1 MMQSKECKQE
11 EIEKLK
17 EFIQEDTGFNLD
29 NYKDEFVK
37 RRFLPRAISLG
48 FKNLA
53 EYLIFLQKNDKEREI
68 ARKKIFVPTTEFYR
82 NREVFE
88 ALKKILASEY
98 RNVNYL
104 NVVSAPCSTGEEAFT
119 IAMVLDEI
127 QKECSVLAVD
137 GNYAVLKHLKERKF
151 TPKNLAPLYK
161 NEIKRYFNDEGNLFS
176 LKEEILSRV
185 FPVQADLTKNFPFR
199 NADIV
204 FMRNFFIYLK
214 EKTFLK
220 CIENVERSLK
230 RGGLLLLG
238 KVERVELDK
247 SVWETIDLNLKIF
260 RFVGGKK

>member
-1 MMQSKECKQE
+1 MTQIKENQQI

-17 EFIQEDTGFNLD
+17 KFIKDDAGFDLD

-37 RRFLPRAISLG
+37 RRFLPRALSLG
-48 FKNLA
+48 FMNLTD
-53 EYLIFLQKNDKEREI
+53 YLCFLQKNDKEREI
-68 ARKKIFVPTTEFYR
+68 ARKKIFVPTTEFFR

-88 ALKKILASEY
+88 ALKKLIVSDYKNA
-98 RNVNYL
+98 NYF

-119 IAMVLDEI
+119 LAMVFDEV
-127 QKECSVLAVD
+127 QKECAVFGADGNFSVLKS
-137 GNYAVLKHLKERKF
+137 LKKRKF
-151 TPKNLAPLYK
+151 TQKNLSPLYK
-161 NEIKRYFNDEGNLFS
+161 NEIKRYFNEEGNLFS
-176 LKEEILSRV
+176 LKEDILSRV

-199 NADIV
+199 GADIV

-220 CIENVERSLK
+220 CIENVERSIK
-230 RGGLLLLG
+230 KGGLLVLG